1 MTALD
6 SSSLKLWES
15 VGLWGFVFVWVGVA
29 GEGAEI
35 IAKLRFKESF
45 KRHEHSW
52 DICSGICWL
61 ILVVALAVEF
71 IGNVNAMR
79 IADRE
84 NTRLD
89 GLASA
94 ANERAANI
102 ESNNIVLQAKML
114 PRRITPTQTE
124 AFLRLLNSAPKGN
137 ITIGCRHPDNE
148 SINFMEQISSLL
160 LESGFTI
167 DAKVEYPNNTVK
179 FHTGDSIALFIDRLD
194 NMPNY
199 AIPLMGAFNSI
210 GIKAGWV
217 TNMVNSPDDPL
228 FGRINT
234 PNRAMLF
241 IIEKQ

>member
-89 GLASA
+89 GLARDRKS
-94 ANERAANI
+94 
-102 ESNNIVLQAKML
+102 
-114 PRRITPTQTE
+114 T
-124 AFLRLLNSAPKGN
+124 RL
-137 ITIGCRHPDNE
+137 
-148 SINFMEQISSLL
+148 
-160 LESGFTI
+160 
-167 DAKVEYPNNTVK
+167 
-179 FHTGDSIALFIDRLD
+179 
-194 NMPNY
+194 
-199 AIPLMGAFNSI
+199 
-210 GIKAGWV
+210 
-217 TNMVNSPDDPL
+217 
-228 FGRINT
+228 
-234 PNRAMLF
+234 
-241 IIEKQ
+241 